1 MLKKIKILLMI
12 CICIGFAFLCNNYHV
27 EAKDDI
33 IQNAKSGIAIELDT
47 GKILYAYDENTVRFP
62 ASTTKIMTLKLI
74 FDAIKNNKLSL
85 DQTLVASEYAS
96 HMGGSQIYL
105 SPKEEMKVSDLLK
118 SVVIASANDAAVV
131 LAEAIAGTESSFVKM
146 MNDEAK
152 RLGLKNTNFKNATGL
167 HDDNH
172 YTTAHDLAV
181 IAREL
186 LLNYEDQIIPISSTY
201 EDYIRKNTDNPFW
214 LVNTNKLIKGNYGID
229 GLKTGWTN
237 QAGYCLVCT
246 KKENGMRVITVVMG
260 AENVEKRTADTL
272 ALMNYAYANYDKQLI
287 SPKGSI
293 VETKEDLLYNPS
305 IYNIVLSQDIS
316 RIVKKTDT
324 GGVVTYEM
332 VLDKEQLNN
341 PNAKTIGKLK
351 VYIDKELYA
360 EVDLELKEKVKKNNF
375 FELFTSVLE
384 SIF

>member
-1 MLKKIKILLMI
+1 M
-12 CICIGFAFLCNNYHV
+12 CNNNHIK
-27 EAKDDI
+27 AKDDLV
-33 IQNAKSGIAIELDT
+33 QNAKSGIAIELDS
-47 GKILYAYDENTVRFP
+47 GKTLYAYDENTIRFP

-96 HMGGSQIYL
+96 SMGGSQIYL

-131 LAEAIAGTESSFVKM
+131 LAEAIAGTESNFVKM

-172 YTTAHDLAV
+172 YTTAHDLAM

-237 QAGYCLVCT
+237 QAGYCLVGT

-272 ALMNYAYANYDKQLI
+272 ALINYAYANYDKQLI

-316 RIVKKTDT
+316 RIIKKSDT

-332 VLDKEQLNN
+332 VLDKDKLNN
-341 PNAKTIGKLK
+341 PNAKTIGRLK
-351 VYIDKELYA
+351 VYIDNELYT

-384 SIF
+384 NIF

>member
-1 MLKKIKILLMI
+1 MI
-12 CICIGFAFLCNNYHV
+12 GVLCICSVWMCTVTNLCAQD
-27 EAKDDI
+27 EI
-33 IQNAKSGIAIELDT
+33 IQNAKSGTAIEVDT
-47 GKILYAYDENTVRFP
+47 GKVLYAYDENTVRYP

-74 FDAIKNNKLSL
+74 FDAIKNNKISL
-85 DQTLVASEYAS
+85 DQTLVTSDYAAS
-96 HMGGSQIYL
+96 MGGSQIYL

-118 SVVIASANDAAVV
+118 GVVIASANDAAVV
-131 LAEAIAGTESSFVKM
+131 LAEAVAGTESNFVKM
-146 MNDEAK
+146 MNDEAT

-186 LLNYEDQIIPISSTY
+186 LVNYESEIIPLSSTY
-201 EDYIRKNTDNPFW
+201 EDYLRKNTDNPFW

-237 QAGYCLVCT
+237 QAGYCLVAT
-246 KKENGMRVITVVMG
+246 KKENGMRVITVIMG

-272 ALMNYAYANYDKQLI
+272 ALMNYSFANYDKQLI

-316 RIVKKTDT
+316 RIIKKNDT
-324 GGVVTYEM
+324 GGIITYEM
-332 VLDKEQLNN
+332 VLDKDKLND

-351 VYIDKELYA
+351 VYVDNKLYT
-360 EVDLELKEKVKKNNF
+360 EVDLELREKVKKNNF
-375 FELFTSVLE
+375 FELFFSILE
-384 SIF
+384 NIF

>member
-1 MLKKIKILLMI
+1 MFI
-12 CICIGFAFLCNNYHV
+12 CTSVKTYAQD
-27 EAKDDI
+27 EI
-33 IQNAKSGIAIELDT
+33 IQNAKSGTAIEVDT
-47 GKILYAYDENTVRFP
+47 GKVLYAYDENTIRYP

-74 FDAIKNNKLSL
+74 FDAIKSNKISL
-85 DQTLVASEYAS
+85 NQTLVTSDYAAS
-96 HMGGSQIYL
+96 MGGSQIYL

-118 SVVIASANDAAVV
+118 GVVIASANDAAVV
-131 LAEAIAGTESSFVKM
+131 LAEAVAGTESNFVRM
-146 MNDEAK
+146 MNDEAA

-167 HDDNH
+167 HDENH
-172 YTTAHDLAV
+172 YTTAHDLAI

-186 LLNYEDQIIPISSTY
+186 LLNYESEIIPLSSTY
-201 EDYIRKNTDNPFW
+201 EDYLRKNTDNPFW

-237 QAGYCLVCT
+237 QAGYCLVAT
-246 KKENGMRVITVVMG
+246 KKENGMRVITVIMG

-272 ALMNYAYANYDKQLI
+272 ALMNYSFANYDKQLI

-316 RIVKKTDT
+316 RIIKKNDT
-324 GGVVTYEM
+324 GGIVTYEM
-332 VLDKEQLNN
+332 VLDKEKLND

-351 VYIDKELYA
+351 VYVDNQLYT
-360 EVDLELKEKVKKNNF
+360 EVDLELREKVKKNNF
-375 FELFTSVLE
+375 FELFFSILE
-384 SIF
+384 NIF

>member
-1 MLKKIKILLMI
+1 MI
-12 CICIGFAFLCNNYHV
+12 GVLCICSVWMCTVTNLYAQD
-27 EAKDDI
+27 EI
-33 IQNAKSGIAIELDT
+33 IQNAKSGTAIEVDT
-47 GKILYAYDENTVRFP
+47 GKVLYAYDENTVRYP

-74 FDAIKNNKLSL
+74 FDAIKNNKISL
-85 DQTLVASEYAS
+85 DQTLVTSDYAAS
-96 HMGGSQIYL
+96 MGGSQIYL

-118 SVVIASANDAAVV
+118 GVVIASANDAAVV
-131 LAEAIAGTESSFVKM
+131 LAEAVAGTESNFVKM
-146 MNDEAK
+146 MNDEAT
-152 RLGLKNTNFKNATGL
+152 RLGLKNTNFKNVTGL

-186 LLNYEDQIIPISSTY
+186 LVNYESEIIPLSSTY
-201 EDYIRKNTDNPFW
+201 EDYLRKNTDNPFW

-237 QAGYCLVCT
+237 QAGYCLVAT
-246 KKENGMRVITVVMG
+246 KKENGMRVITVIMG

-272 ALMNYAYANYDKQLI
+272 ALMNYSFANYDKQLI

-316 RIVKKTDT
+316 RIIKKNDT
-324 GGVVTYEM
+324 GGIVTYEM
-332 VLDKEQLNN
+332 VLDKDKLND

-351 VYIDKELYA
+351 VYVDNKLYT
-360 EVDLELKEKVKKNNF
+360 EVDLELREKVKKNNF
-375 FELFTSVLE
+375 FELFFSILE
-384 SIF
+384 NIF

>member
-1 MLKKIKILLMI
+1 MIIGLLWVLSMFICTSIKTY
-12 CICIGFAFLCNNYHV
+12 AQD
-27 EAKDDI
+27 EI
-33 IQNAKSGIAIELDT
+33 IQNAKSGTAIEVDT
-47 GKILYAYDENTVRFP
+47 GKVLYAYDENTIRYP

-74 FDAIKNNKLSL
+74 FDAIKSNKISF
-85 DQTLVASEYAS
+85 DQTLVTSDYAAS
-96 HMGGSQIYL
+96 MGGSQIYL

-118 SVVIASANDAAVV
+118 GVVIASANDAAVV
-131 LAEAIAGTESSFVKM
+131 LAEAVAGTESNFVRM
-146 MNDEAK
+146 MNDEAA

-167 HDDNH
+167 HDENH
-172 YTTAHDLAV
+172 YTTAHDLAI

-186 LLNYEDQIIPISSTY
+186 LLNYESEIIPLSSTY
-201 EDYIRKNTDNPFW
+201 EDYLRKNTDNPFW

-237 QAGYCLVCT
+237 QAGYCLVAT
-246 KKENGMRVITVVMG
+246 KKENGMRVITVIMG

-272 ALMNYAYANYDKQLI
+272 ALMNYSFANYDKQLI

-316 RIVKKTDT
+316 RIIKKNDT
-324 GGVVTYEM
+324 GGIVTYEM
-332 VLDKEQLNN
+332 VLDKEKLND

-351 VYIDKELYA
+351 VYVDNQLYT
-360 EVDLELKEKVKKNNF
+360 EVDLELREKVKKNNF
-375 FELFTSVLE
+375 FELFFSILE
-384 SIF
+384 NIF